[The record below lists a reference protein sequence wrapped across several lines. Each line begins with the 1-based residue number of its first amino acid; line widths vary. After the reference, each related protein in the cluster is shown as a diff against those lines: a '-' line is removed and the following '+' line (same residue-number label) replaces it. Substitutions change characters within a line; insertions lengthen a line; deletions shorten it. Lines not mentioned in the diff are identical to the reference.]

1 MSTRQVLR
9 ELMNGKDPFIAA
21 DCYSALTAR
30 IIEHIGFKAAYM
42 GGHATG
48 MMHYAVPDCGVLT
61 PTEMIEQAARVAET
75 IAIPV
80 IVDADQAGE
89 SVADVYR
96 SVGRYER
103 SGVAGIHIED
113 EIAPKHSAYDGP
125 LLSISD
131 MQARIGAASRRS
143 IRLGLRDHRP
153 DRRAVRG
160 RRWRIGVARRGDRT
174 GRRLRRGRGGRFPA
188 DVRHRGTDSSD
199 RRGGE
204 DSGWRVRQ
212 VGPGHAVQ
220 LVHRLRYRRGGPLAL
235 TSLRPTSSST
245 ESSPRWPSGFR
256 RRTCSSTRARTT
268 RSSARGRIGPAA
280 RSGERTEPQ
289 RCCESI
295 PGPLAALP
303 WAGTPRVEVM
313 SRPFKRNCRG
323 MTPEEAR

>member
-1 MSTRQVLR
+1 
-9 ELMNGKDPFIAA
+9 MNGKDPFIAA

-125 LLSISD
+125 LLSIPD
-131 MQARIGAASRRS
+131 MQARIGAAVDGRS
-143 IRLGLRDHRP
+143 DP
-153 DRRAVRG
+153 DFVIIVRTDELY
-160 RRWRIGVARRGDRT
+160 VN
-174 GRRLRRGRGGRFPA
+174 GG
-188 DVRHRGTDSSD
+188 
-199 RRGGE
+199 GG
-204 DSGWRVRQ
+204 SG
-212 VGPGHAVQ
+212 
-220 LVHRLRYRRGGPLAL
+220 
-235 TSLRPTSSST
+235 SLD
-245 ESSPRWPSGFR
+245 E
-256 RRTCSSTRARTT
+256 AI
-268 RSSARGRIGPAA
+268 ARGR
-280 RSGERTEPQ
+280 
-289 RCCESI
+289 C
-295 PGPLAALP
+295 
-303 WAGTPRVEVM
+303 V
-313 SRPFKRNCRG
+313 
-323 MTPEEAR
+323 